1 MTELQCLAMYS
12 GHPMGLFPKLT
23 PASPSAVI
31 SNGQIIP
38 YYSDLHTFNNLYAL
52 GVTMYG
58 QMTAGSWMYIGPQGI
73 IHGTAITVAQA
84 AKLYSPKSP
93 SLKGKLF
100 VTSGLGGMSGAQA
113 KATTIGGGICVVAEI
128 NPKALNKRH

>member
-1 MTELQCLAMYS
+1 MYS
-12 GHPMGLFPKLT
+12 GHPHGLFPKAN
-23 PASPSAVI
+23 PNSPSAVI

-38 YYSDLHTFNNLYAL
+38 YFQDTETFNNLYAL

-84 AKLYSPKSP
+84 AGLQNPYNPT
-93 SLKGKLF
+93 LDGKLF

-113 KATTIGGGICVVAEI
+113 KATTIGGGICLVAEI
-128 NPKALNKRH
+128 NEKPLNKRHS

>member
-1 MTELQCLAMYS
+1 M
-12 GHPMGLFPKLT
+12 
-23 PASPSAVI
+23 
-31 SNGQIIP
+31 
-38 YYSDLHTFNNLYAL
+38 

-84 AKLYSPKSP
+84 AKLQNPGNPTLS
-93 SLKGKLF
+93 GKLF

-113 KATTIGGGICVVAEI
+113 KATTIGGGICLVAEI
-128 NPKALNKRH
+128 NEKPLTKRHS